1 MERWRPAR
9 KKTHEAG
16 GTPALQ
22 CAFTPKAGPGEGV
35 VPSGAKRRKNFCLLS
50 SVLSLL
56 ANARLPL
63 PRPAGEGGPA
73 EPGEGLVPSGAKRRK
88 NFCLLSSV
96 LCLLTA
102 GCAVTPPAAFTTQ
115 DLLQQDLADRR
126 AMFAAQE
133 PITAPVTLDEAIA
146 RAIKYN
152 LQQRLALM
160 ERALEDDLVDVQNQG
175 MLPKLA
181 ARAGLRTRSNDYASS
196 SESIR
201 TGTQSLE
208 PSTSQER
215 SGGSAD
221 LQLSWNVL
229 DFGLSYFGAR
239 AQGNKALAAEERR
252 RRVVADIIR
261 QTRGAYWNAV
271 TAERL
276 KERVAET
283 LAETRRSLD
292 YARQTGE
299 RRLVAPLTALRYQR
313 DLLGMVRQLETLDAD
328 FALARSRLASLM
340 NLAPGTEF
348 QLARVDDDAL
358 VAPKLPFE
366 RGDLEALAMVRRA
379 ELREEGYLGRNA
391 ALETRMSLLR
401 LLPNASLFG
410 GANYDSNKYLVNE
423 HWADAGIQVS
433 WNLLSVLSWPAVE
446 KSGKTREQVAELRRQ
461 ALRMTVLTQV
471 NVAWLERERAE
482 AAFIRAG
489 ELSRL
494 QDAIRDQ
501 IENAAR
507 SQAETQ
513 LELARARVETLLS
526 TRARDLA
533 YAELLNAQS
542 TVYQAAGIDPLPD
555 QVDDLS
561 VDGLARVIADTHRLI
576 ERGHVEVPR
585 LLDAPAA
592 EAAPPAVAAA
602 PAAPVPL
609 PALRAVGGDR
619 WGSLGSVAGGGE
631 THAQ

>member
-1 MERWRPAR
+1 MMPMTYTVLPFRSAARRPHHLA
-9 KKTHEAG
+9 
-16 GTPALQ
+16 
-22 CAFTPKAGPGEGV
+22 
-35 VPSGAKRRKNFCLLS
+35 
-50 SVLSLL
+50 LSLI
-56 ANARLPL
+56 A
-63 PRPAGEGGPA
+63 
-73 EPGEGLVPSGAKRRK
+73 VT
-88 NFCLLSSV
+88 V
-96 LCLLTA
+96 LA
-102 GCAVTPPAAFTTQ
+102 GCAVTPPAALSTQ
-115 DLLQQDLADRR
+115 DLLLQDKADRQ
-126 AMFAAQE
+126 AMFSAQE

-160 ERALEDDLVDVQNQG
+160 ERALEDKLIDVQSQG

-196 SESIR
+196 SESIS

-215 SGGSAD
+215 SGSNAD

-229 DFGLSYFGAR
+229 DFGLSYFGAK

-261 QTRGAYWNAV
+261 QTRSAYWNAV

-276 KERVAET
+276 KERVAKT
-283 LAETRRSLD
+283 LAETRQSLD

-299 RRLVAPLTALRYQR
+299 RRLVAPLAALRYQR

-328 FALARSRLASLM
+328 LALARSRLASLM
-340 NLAPGTEF
+340 NLAPATDF
-348 QLARVDDDAL
+348 QLARIDDDAL
-358 VAPKLPFE
+358 SVPALPYE

-391 ALETRMSLLR
+391 VLETRMSLLR

-410 GANYDSNKYLVNE
+410 GLNYDSNKYLVNQ
-423 HWADAGIQVS
+423 HWADAGVQVS
-433 WNLLSVLSWPAVE
+433 WNLLNLLSWSAIE

-461 ALRMTVLTQV
+461 ALRMSVLTQV

-482 AAFIRAG
+482 ALFKRAN

-501 IENAAR
+501 TENASR

-513 LELARARVETLLS
+513 LELVRARVETLLA

-555 QVDDLS
+555 QVADLS
-561 VDGLARVIADTHRLI
+561 VDGLARVIADTHRII
-576 ERGHVEVPR
+576 ERGHVEIPR
-585 LLDAPAA
+585 LQQA
-592 EAAPPAVAAA
+592 EIVATAQPVAAL
-602 PAAPVPL
+602 PARAAPL
-609 PALRAVGGDR
+609 PALRTVSGNR
-619 WGSLGSVAGGGE
+619 WGALGSVAGADGNG
-631 THAQ
+631 Q

>member
-1 MERWRPAR
+1 MTPMTYAKPPLHPAASNQRPRHLA
-9 KKTHEAG
+9 
-16 GTPALQ
+16 
-22 CAFTPKAGPGEGV
+22 
-35 VPSGAKRRKNFCLLS
+35 
-50 SVLSLL
+50 LSLI
-56 ANARLPL
+56 AA
-63 PRPAGEGGPA
+63 A
-73 EPGEGLVPSGAKRRK
+73 
-88 NFCLLSSV
+88 V
-96 LCLLTA
+96 LT
-102 GCAVTPPAAFTTQ
+102 GCAVTPPASFSTQ
-115 DLLQQDLADRR
+115 DLLQQDKTDRQ

-133 PITAPVTLDEAIA
+133 PINAPVTLDEAIA

-152 LQQRLALM
+152 LQQRQALM

-181 ARAGLRTRSNDYASS
+181 ARAGLRTRNNDYASS
-196 SESIR
+196 SESVR

-215 SGGSAD
+215 TMHSAD

-229 DFGLSYFGAR
+229 DFGLSYFGAK

-261 QTRGAYWNAV
+261 QTRSAYWNAV

-276 KERVAET
+276 KERVAKT
-283 LAETRRSLD
+283 LAETRQSLD

-313 DLLGMVRQLETLDAD
+313 DLINMVRQLETLDAD
-328 FALARSRLASLM
+328 LALARSRLASLM
-340 NLAPGTEF
+340 NLAPGTDF

-358 VAPKLPFE
+358 AVPKLPYE

-401 LLPNASLFG
+401 LLPNAALFG
-410 GANYDSNKYLVNE
+410 GLNHDSNKYLVNNS
-423 HWADAGIQVS
+423 WADAGVQVS
-433 WNLLSVLSWPAVE
+433 WNLLSVLSWSAVE
-446 KSGKTREQVAELRRQ
+446 KSGKSREQVAELRRQ

-482 AAFIRAG
+482 ALFNRAN

-501 IENAAR
+501 TENAAR

-513 LELARARVETLLS
+513 LELVRARVETLLA

-542 TVYQAAGIDPLPD
+542 TIYQAAGIDPLPD
-555 QVDDLS
+555 QVADLS
-561 VDGLARVIADTHRLI
+561 VGGLARVIADTNRLI

-585 LLDAPAA
+585 LLDAPAPAAAAQTAPLAVA
-592 EAAPPAVAAA
+592 EAEPA
-602 PAAPVPL
+602 PL
-609 PALRAVGGDR
+609 PALRVVSGNR
-619 WGSLGSVAGGGE
+619 WSSLGSIAGADSN
-631 THAQ
+631 AQ